1 MNFPLEGLVG
11 DRRGT
16 YRLPKF
22 AYSLSRFGDS
32 KLAGGGSDKYRQIG
46 ISRLVILISQS
57 ARIENSL
64 NQQKQ
69 KLIYNGNTVKL
80 LLKLRSLLNIVLY
93 SRK

>member
-1 MNFPLEGLVG
+1 MNFPLEELFG

-32 KLAGGGSDKYRQIG
+32 KLADGGSDKYGQIET
-46 ISRLVILISQS
+46 SRLVILMDQN
-57 ARIENSL
+57 ARIDNSL

-69 KLIYNGNTVKL
+69 KLIYNGNTVNI
-80 LLKLRSLLNIVLY
+80 LLKLRFLLNIVLY
-93 SRK
+93 SH